1 MKKNLS
7 AVFVL
12 LSMVFAGTAC
22 AFNGISAPFGAAAC
36 SSFAGAGYTEP
47 SAREAAGAAD
57 SPVSVG
63 CKSAY
68 LMDYDSE
75 TCVYKKEENLRLP
88 IASMCKIMTLILCF
102 DALDNGDITL
112 NDSVPV
118 SDHAASMGGS
128 QVFLESGAE
137 YNAGEL
143 IKSIA
148 VCSAND
154 SCVAMAEYVCG
165 SDGVFVDRMN
175 ERAKSL
181 GANDT
186 LFANCTGLPK
196 ETQYSTAHDVA
207 LMLKELLSHKEYYAY
222 SKVWTEKFVHPKDRY
237 TEMTNTN
244 KLIRFYTGCDGG
256 KTGFTNQAGFCLA
269 ATAKRGDMRLI
280 SVAIGAE
287 TSEDRFSSVKSM
299 FDYAF
304 SGYTRKIAVSGGEEL
319 SDPVPVRGGKNDCV
333 KAAAERGGY
342 VFAPKSG
349 GEDKIRTEYIIDEDI
364 KAPVK
369 KGDRV
374 GEAIIFKNG
383 VEYDRI
389 NIVSLEDCA
398 RAGVFDYF
406 KKAASEWNF

>member
-7 AVFVL
+7 AVFIL
-12 LSMVFAGTAC
+12 LSIVLAGTAC
-22 AFNGISAPFGAAAC
+22 AFKSAPSVSASACAALSENAAEET
-36 SSFAGAGYTEP
+36 AGA
-47 SAREAAGAAD
+47 SD
-57 SPVSVG
+57 VSLSVD

-75 TCVYKKEENLRLP
+75 TCVYEKDENLRLP

-102 DALDNGDITL
+102 DALDDGNISLG
-112 NDSVPV
+112 DSVPV
-118 SDHAASMGGS
+118 SEHASSMGGS

-154 SCVAMAEYVCG
+154 SCVAMAEYICG

-175 ERAKSL
+175 ERARSF

-207 LMLKELLSHKEYYAY
+207 LMLKELLSHKEYYNF
-222 SKVWTEKFVHPKDRY
+222 SRVWTEKFVHPKDRY

-244 KLIRFYTGCDGG
+244 KLIRFYSGCDGG

-287 TSEDRFSSVKSM
+287 TSEKRFSSVKNM

-304 SGYTRKIAVSGGEEL
+304 SAYTRKIVVSGGEEL
-319 SDPVPVRGGKNDCV
+319 KDPVPVSGGKVDCI

-342 VFAPKSG
+342 VFALRSG
-349 GEDKIRTEYIIDEDI
+349 GDEKIRTEYIIDEDI

-369 KGDRV
+369 KGDKV
-374 GEAIIFKNG
+374 GEIIIFKNG

-389 NIVSLEDCA
+389 NIVSLEDSP
-398 RAGVFDYF
+398 RAGLSDYV
-406 KKAASEWNF
+406 KKIASAWNF